1 MNYMGARKMK
11 NFLEKKYLFKECK
24 KCPVKKQNK
33 EKIINPCQNCIDLGQ
48 AVPPQEPQVEVKYN
62 K

>member
-1 MNYMGARKMK
+1 MK